1 LACRF
6 GRPVSIPGQ
15 SNPRRQIGL
24 GTGLSRQYHSTNAP
38 HSYSIHLP
46 QMLKLLP
53 QMTAPSNKNTSLK
66 EFVKKTTFFGKFRL
80 YSDLFVTFYTFTRN
94 ANWTVGL
101 KVGETRSQER
111 RVIPLLTGPAQMW

>member
-1 LACRF
+1 
-6 GRPVSIPGQ
+6 
-15 SNPRRQIGL
+15 
-24 GTGLSRQYHSTNAP
+24 
-38 HSYSIHLP
+38 
-46 QMLKLLP
+46 MLKLLP